1 MKTILTLLLILSSLS
16 VFSQKN
22 KEQRQ
27 ERIRTLKV
35 GFLTE
40 RLDLSSEEA
49 QGFWPIY
56 NAFDIEIEALRSNE
70 FMAFRTY
77 RKGSESL
84 TDEQAQNILNTILEV
99 QQKRMSQKTSLANEL
114 KGVISIKKVLALF
127 KAEEDFKRQLLRE
140 LRKRKS

>member
-1 MKTILTLLLILSSLS
+1 MKTILTLLLVLSSLS

-56 NAFDIEIEALRSNE
+56 NAFDKEMEALRSNE
-70 FMAFRTY
+70 FMALRTY
-77 RKGSESL
+77 RKDSESL

-127 KAEEDFKRQLLRE
+127 KAEEDFKRQLLHE